1 MIGSFRLPIS
11 LTSSGD
17 TTAPTITTA
26 KVENANPDKL
36 VVVFSEVVTITNTTG
51 LTITGAATPTLS
63 APTGGGS
70 NTITFTLSTALTNG
84 QSVTLNVASSNTIE
98 DAANNSLAATTK
110 AITNNVAAVATTQLL
125 DTYPGGKA
133 AYSLRSIKSGYAGE
147 LFTLRRD
154 SDNAEQAFS
163 LVNGEFPTSE
173 ILSFAGSGSAYGAKW
188 NDITGNGMDAIQTTA
203 TLQPKL
209 VNNGSIVLL
218 NGKPAW
224 DFQDSNFIIPNSKAY
239 FKFLHGNTIDST
251 AFVGALDV
259 NSLTY
264 NPIYGNSGG
273 SSRNVGIDYNYDN
286 RNSGNTL
293 KVAVRKGVDGVSVV
307 DQSINISFTNNQI
320 SLFTVK
326 DLLNQVADDRI
337 TTKLNTQTFKGNL
350 ETNNISTLDAT
361 NDLRIGNVGIAST
374 TFSFTGKYQELIIW
388 DNDVTDAAQTDIN
401 GFYNTY

>member
-1 MIGSFRLPIS
+1 MIGSFRLPVS

-26 KVENANPDKL
+26 TVEDANPDKL
-36 VVVFSEVVTITNTTG
+36 VVVFSEVVNIINTTG
-51 LTITGAATPTLS
+51 LTITGDATPTLS
-63 APTGGGS
+63 APTGSGS

-98 DAANNSLAATTK
+98 DAANNSLVATTK
-110 AITNNVAAVATTQLL
+110 TITNNVAVATTQLL
-125 DTYPGGKA
+125 DTYSGGKA
-133 AYSLRSIKSGYAGE
+133 AYSLRSIKTGYAGE

-154 SDNAEQAFS
+154 SDQVEQAFS

-209 VNNGSIVLL
+209 VDNGSIILL

-224 DFQDSNFIIPNSKAY
+224 DFQDSHFVIPNSKTY
-239 FKFLHGNTIDST
+239 FKFLHGNTLDSS
-251 AFVGALDV
+251 AFVGALDPS
-259 NSLTY
+259 SLTY
-264 NPIYGNSGG
+264 NPIHGNTGG
-273 SSRNVGIDYNYDN
+273 SSSNIGSDLVYDN
-286 RNSGNTL
+286 RNSSNNL
-293 KVAVRKGVDGVSVV
+293 QILVRKGLDGVSVALQ
-307 DQSINISFTNNQI
+307 DMNTSFTNNQI

-326 DLLNQVADDRI
+326 DLANQVADDRV
-337 TTKLNTQTFKGNL
+337 TTKLNTQTFKGN
-350 ETNNISTLDAT
+350 TKTATVSTADAT
-361 NDLRIGNVGIAST
+361 NDLRIGSVGIMNAT
-374 TFSFTGKYQELIIW
+374 YFFTGKMQELIFW

>member
-11 LTSSGD
+11 VTSGD
-17 TTAPTITTA
+17 TTLPTITTA
-26 KVENANPDKL
+26 TVEDANPDKL

-63 APTGGGS
+63 APTGSGTD
-70 NTITFTLSTALTNG
+70 TITFTLSTALTNG
-84 QSVTLNVASSNTIE
+84 QSVTLNVASSNTIK
-98 DAANNSLAATTK
+98 DAANNTLAATTI
-110 AITNNVAAVATTQLL
+110 AITNNVAAASPKLL
-125 DTYPGGKA
+125 DTYSGGKA

-154 SDNAEQAFS
+154 SDNLEEAFS

-239 FKFLHGNTIDST
+239 FKFLHGSTIDST
-251 AFVGALDV
+251 AFVGALDA

-273 SSRNVGIDYNYDN
+273 SSRNVGMDYNYDN

-293 KVAVRKGVDGVSVV
+293 RVGVRKGVDGVSVV
-307 DQSINISFTNNQI
+307 NQSINISFTNNQI

-326 DLLNQVADDRI
+326 DLLNQVINDRL
-337 TTKLNTQTFKGNL
+337 TTKLNTQTFKGNT
-350 ETNNISTLDAT
+350 ETVTASTADST
-361 NDLRIGNVGIAST
+361 NDLYIGNVGIAST
-374 TFSFTGKYQELIIW
+374 TFSFTGKYQELIFW